1 MGNDVS
7 LQDGLIVQEI
17 VKRILP
23 EARVMLFGS
32 RVTGTHRP
40 ASDLDVAID
49 IGRPIPLDVFSVL
62 RLAFSESSLPY
73 FVDLVDWYSIS
84 DEFRQA
90 VEGQLVFLFGD
101 LDKTVKK

>member
-1 MGNDVS
+1 MGNEVP
-7 LQDGLIVQEI
+7 LQDRMVVQSI
-17 VKRILP
+17 VKQLLP

-32 RVTGTHRP
+32 RVTGTYRP

-49 IGRPIPLDVFSVL
+49 IGKPVPLEYLSQL

-90 VEGQLVFLFGD
+90 VKEQLVA
-101 LDKTVKK
+101 V

>member
-1 MGNDVS
+1 MGNEVP
-7 LQDGLIVQEI
+7 LQDRMVVQSI
-17 VKRILP
+17 VKQLLP

-32 RVTGTHRP
+32 RVAGTHRP

-49 IGRPIPLDVFSVL
+49 IGKPIPLEVFSQL

-73 FVDLVDWYSIS
+73 FVDLVDWFSIS

-90 VEGQLVFLFGD
+90 VKEQLVA
-101 LDKTVKK
+101 V